1 MHLIEHNLQSIFD
14 LCKKYR
20 VKRLF
25 VFGSILTDRFNE
37 NSDVDF
43 SVDFDRDTINAD
55 KLDWADLFF
64 GFLEELQ
71 NILKRKVDIVF
82 EDYINNP
89 YFRNELDRTKKLIWM
104 KE

>member
-1 MHLIEHNLQSIFD
+1 MHLIEHNLQHIFE

-25 VFGSILTDRFNE
+25 VFGSILTDKFNDE
-37 NSDVDF
+37 SDVDF
-43 SVDFDRDTINAD
+43 SVDFDRDSIYAD

-71 NILKRKVDIVF
+71 TLLNRKVDIVF
-82 EDYINNP
+82 DDYINNR
-89 YFRNELDRTKKLIWM
+89 YFRKELDSTKRLIYG
-104 KE
+104 

>member
-1 MHLIEHNLQSIFD
+1 MNLIELNLQRIVE

-37 NSDVDF
+37 NSDIDF
-43 SVDFDRDTINAD
+43 SVDFDRVSINAD

-64 GFLEELQ
+64 GFMDELQ
-71 NILKRKVDIVF
+71 CLLKRKVDIVF
-82 EDYINNP
+82 EDYINNS
-89 YFRNELDRTKKLIWM
+89 YFRKELDRTKQLIYGC
-104 KE
+104 